1 MKNVEIAAATAL
13 AVSSLVVV
21 TTARGTSLSG
31 LAGIAEAAQAPAP
44 ATAYRGPRTPDGK
57 PNLNGI
63 WQVLSTANWDLLPHS
78 AQDGVPAGQ
87 GVVEGDEIPY
97 QPAALAKKKANFEK
111 RKTDDPM
118 AKCFLPGVPRITYV
132 PFPFQIA
139 QTPKYIAM
147 TYEFD
152 HATRIIYTDGSPHPP
167 PVDFWMGDSRGRWQG
182 DTLVVDVTHF
192 NDETW
197 FDMAGNYHSDALHV
211 VERYTPISQD
221 AINYEATVEDPKVFT
236 RPWKISMPL
245 YRRLEKGVQLLEYEC
260 VDFAYQKAIRNSK

>member
-1 MKNVEIAAATAL
+1 MPEMEPFAKECRDETRGDCGGRD
-13 AVSSLVVV
+13 AVSSLVLV

-31 LAGIAEAAQAPAP
+31 LARIAEAAQAPPLAS
-44 ATAYRGPRTPDGK
+44 ARGPRTPDGK

-139 QTPKYIAM
+139 QTPS
-147 TYEFD
+147 T
-152 HATRIIYTDGSPHPP
+152 
-167 PVDFWMGDSRGRWQG
+167 SR
-182 DTLVVDVTHF
+182 
-192 NDETW
+192 
-197 FDMAGNYHSDALHV
+197 
-211 VERYTPISQD
+211 
-221 AINYEATVEDPKVFT
+221 
-236 RPWKISMPL
+236 
-245 YRRLEKGVQLLEYEC
+245 
-260 VDFAYQKAIRNSK
+260 